1 MAKILYSLAGQGA
14 GHGSRSK
21 EIITHLISQGH
32 ELKILSYKQGYD
44 LLSKFFRVEKIFGL
58 TFDYHENKVR
68 ILPTLYKNALRLPQ
82 AKNSLQDILK
92 LIKNFEPDLVITD
105 FEPLAC
111 IAANL
116 KRIPLVSIDNQ
127 HVLTDTVVKYPR
139 EYEKDATLA
148 KAVTK
153 LMIFNTK
160 VNLTISFFKTKPKN
174 KKTFVFPPIL
184 RSEVLKA
191 KPKQGDYILVYVTS
205 SSHELEKILLEVD
218 CKFICYGFNKEG
230 KKKNLLFKKPSKDK
244 FFQDLANSKAV
255 IANTGFTLIGEALH
269 LGKPYLA
276 WPVQSQFEQILNA
289 LYIEKSGYGL
299 YAEKL
304 DLVTINKFLK
314 NLPKYRRK
322 VKKYPRQDN
331 RKILKKIEQVVNLYS

>member
-1 MAKILYSLAGQGA
+1 MAKIIYSLAGQGA

-21 EIITHLISQGH
+21 EIIAHLVGEGH
-32 ELKILSYKQGYD
+32 ELKILSYNQGYD
-44 LLSKFFRVEKIFGL
+44 LLKKFFKVEKIFGL
-58 TFDYHENKVR
+58 TFDYHDNQVR
-68 ILPTLYKNALRLPQ
+68 ILPTVYKNALRLPQ
-82 AKNSLQDILK
+82 AKASLQKILK
-92 LIKNFEPDLVITD
+92 LINSFKPDLIITD

-116 KRIPLVSIDNQ
+116 KRVPLVSIDNQ
-127 HVLTDTVVKYPR
+127 HALTDTIVKYPR
-139 EYEKDATLA
+139 EHEKDATLA

-153 LMIFNTK
+153 LLIFNTK
-160 VNLTISFFKTKPKN
+160 INLVISFFKTKPKN
-174 KKTFVFPPIL
+174 KKTFVFSPIL
-184 RSEVLKA
+184 RSEVLQA

-205 SSHELEKILLEVD
+205 PSHDLEKVLLEVN

-230 KKKNLLFKKPSKDK
+230 KQKNLLFKKPSKDK
-244 FFQDLANSKAV
+244 FFLDLANSKAV

-276 WPVQSQFEQILNA
+276 WPVRSQFEQILNA

-299 YAEKL
+299 HADQL
-304 DLVTINKFLK
+304 DMITIKKFLK
-314 NLPKYRRK
+314 SLPKYRRK

-331 RKILKKIEQVVNLYS
+331 RRILKKVDQVVATYS